1 MALFREFTSSPFKI
15 NRLKNFIIHNRGLI
29 ISSYNP
35 NRESVNMSLSI
46 KKDSII
52 KPASSKPAIE
62 TISLNS
68 GESRSSPNILS
79 SDQTNFGRSLF
90 GTNFIN
96 ETFAKADPNGP
107 VKFATTSWT
116 AATKAQESSAGTVD
130 VTGRKINSDPTSANY
145 SINPNTFDSINPLDY
160 YGHNGFGVGGAGGDA
175 FDFARAKR
183 FNIADT
189 QIASDSK
196 LLELMPDKNMANK
209 LWNEIRGNLVAG
221 ADGRGLFANDEFLNK
236 ALNETIDK
244 FLSGPKGKQHEFQ
257 NAIKNND
264 VLSTVTAFRISKEGI
279 HKNGLGKLYEAY
291 AKVDNSL
298 PDNIINAAYLSKFH
312 RELKTNGGNVVAALE
327 AAKHLDNKTYGEL
340 DVNSDQVKAFAN
352 KVNQATFKSM
362 AESLGLDANKLEQ
375 TLKDKGGVDG
385 ENKFYDISGA
395 IGLASTQD
403 FSLLETVDGKS
414 GFQRLVEMS
423 KPREDGKN
431 HEAHVN
437 FHIRPKGNANTDG
450 TAFLDF
456 SQNGIEALASLQK
469 HVGGLTDNLM
479 LPNQFSFV
487 FQDENNFKEWAPKIL
502 EEMKKTDIDVTKI
515 GFNIEGHG
523 SRESG
528 AMINSGVVG
537 RDYQGIGQDDSA
549 FMASLLDHADKVRQV
564 EVNYDSCQSFEPS
577 KHNAEAIA
585 ARAKQLGMN
594 IAVTHEGSVENGLVL
609 AESGGEKNNRDRFT
623 MNADG
628 SLSAGSQRIDDGG
641 TDQRKTIYTQ
651 SEESF
656 NQAMKV
662 IQEERN
668 KNSSDNPPA

>member
-1 MALFREFTSSPFKI
+1 
-15 NRLKNFIIHNRGLI
+15 
-29 ISSYNP
+29 
-35 NRESVNMSLSI
+35 MSLSI
-46 KKDSII
+46 RQDSII
-52 KPASSKPAIE
+52 KPTSVRPAIGN
-62 TISLNS
+62 ISLNL
-68 GESRSSPNILS
+68 GDSRSPLNIPSL
-79 SDQTNFGRSLF
+79 DQTNFGRSFF
-90 GTNFIN
+90 GASSIN
-96 ETFAKADPNGP
+96 ETFAKADSEGP
-107 VKFATTSWT
+107 VKYATTSWT
-116 AATKAQESSAGTVD
+116 TATRAQESSAGTVD

-196 LLELMPDKNMANK
+196 LLELMPGKNMANK

-257 NAIKNND
+257 NAIRNND

-279 HKNGLGKLYEAY
+279 HENGLGKLYEAY

-298 PDNIINAAYLSKFH
+298 PDNIINAAYLSKFNS
-312 RELKTNGGNVVAALE
+312 ELKTNGGNVVAALE
-327 AAKHLDNKTYGEL
+327 AAKHLDNKTYGML

-352 KVNQATFKSM
+352 QVNQAAFKSM

-375 TLKDKGGVDG
+375 TLRDKGGVDG

-395 IGLASTQD
+395 IGLASAQD
-403 FSLLETVDGKS
+403 FSLLETVNGKS

-456 SQNGIEALASLQK
+456 SQNGVEALASLQK
-469 HVGGLTDNLM
+469 HVGGLTDNPM

-502 EEMKKTDIDVTKI
+502 KAMKDAGLEGSTSGGGLDVTKLAI
-515 GFNIEGHG
+515 NVEGHG

-537 RDYQGIGQDDSA
+537 KDYQGIGQNDSE
-549 FMASLLDHADKVRQV
+549 FMASLLDHIDKVRQV

-628 SLSAGSQRIDDGG
+628 SFSAGSQRIDDGG
-641 TDQRKTIYTQ
+641 TDKRETIYTQ
-651 SEESF
+651 NEESF
-656 NQAMKV
+656 NKAMKD

-668 KNSSDNPPA
+668 KNSSNEATA

>member
-1 MALFREFTSSPFKI
+1 MSFSINKEPIFKATSF
-15 NRLKNFIIHNRGLI
+15 
-29 ISSYNP
+29 
-35 NRESVNMSLSI
+35 
-46 KKDSII
+46 
-52 KPASSKPAIE
+52 KPAIGN
-62 TISLNS
+62 ISTNL
-68 GESRSSPNILS
+68 GDSRSALKIPSL
-79 SDQTNFGRSLF
+79 DQLISATKLF
-90 GTNFIN
+90 GTSSIN
-96 ETFAKADPNGP
+96 ETFVKTDSEGP
-107 VKFATTSWT
+107 VKYATASWT
-116 AATKAQESSAGTVD
+116 SAKKAQESNAGTVD
-130 VTGRKINSDPTSANY
+130 VAGRKINSDPTSRDY
-145 SINPNTFDSINPLDY
+145 QINPNTFDSINPLDY
-160 YGHNGFGVGGAGGDA
+160 YGDNEFGGGGDA

-183 FNIADT
+183 FDIKDT

-221 ADGRGLFANDEFLNK
+221 ADGKGLFANDELLNK
-236 ALNETIDK
+236 ALNETIEK
-244 FLSGPKGKQHEFQ
+244 FLSNPNAHEEFQ
-257 NAIKNND
+257 NAIRNND

-279 HKNGLGKLYEAY
+279 HENGLGKLYEAY
-291 AKVDNSL
+291 AKTDNVL
-298 PDNIINAAYLSKFH
+298 PDNIINAAYLSKFNS
-312 RELKTNGGNVVAALE
+312 ELKQNGGNVVAALD
-327 AAKHLDNKTYGEL
+327 AAKNLDNKTYGEL

-352 KVNQATFKSM
+352 QVNQATFKSM

-395 IGLASTQD
+395 IGLASAQD
-403 FSLLETVDGKS
+403 FSLIETVDGQS

-437 FHIRPKGNANTDG
+437 FHIRPKGDANTDG

-456 SQNGIEALASLQK
+456 SQNGVEALASLQK
-469 HVGGLTDNLM
+469 HVGGLTDNPM
-479 LPNQFSFV
+479 LANQFSFV
-487 FQDENNFKEWAPKIL
+487 FQDEKNFKEWAPKIL
-502 EEMKKTDIDVTKI
+502 EEMKKANIDVTKI

-523 SRESG
+523 SKESG
-528 AMINSGVVG
+528 AMIKSGVVG
-537 RDYQGIGQDDSA
+537 RDYQGIGQDDSQ
-549 FMASLLDHADKVRQV
+549 FMAGLLAYTDKVRQV

-585 ARAKQLGMN
+585 AKAKELGMN

-609 AESGGEKNNRDRFT
+609 AESGGEKNMRDRFA

-641 TDQRKTIYTQ
+641 TDQRKTIYSQ

-656 NQAMKV
+656 NQSVKLA
-662 IQEERN
+662 QEERN
-668 KNSSDNPPA
+668 KNSSNEATG